1 MSLLSMFSSKS
12 AERLI
17 RSASVRALSALVIA
31 ATLTIPS
38 AARAGDF
45 VDLRLSFNL
54 TDENVL
60 VQPGQTNPSIPGP
73 RIGAPFPT
81 WGTFFFDNY
90 DTRYTGFEN
99 LTNLV
104 LYKKLT
110 VNGDDFE
117 GAFVL
122 AFNTVSDNL
131 SAIYDNGSYLA
142 WKHWLDPSRVS
153 KANVSITAFPLSSD
167 RMRLGYSYK
176 ISWGGSPIFFKP
188 NPDNPYASTAS
199 TTNSNPV
206 PGAKIQFATENAYVY
221 LGGKTTVL
229 LNTAINEQQSVY
241 ALLGGAGVDVT
252 KMLRLE
258 ANGGYFDRGVNPI
271 QQVLGQPVSTYGI
284 SGQITLHDGVPVG
297 RSADYSLYRNDP
309 SNATRYFE
317 PEEYPGGISWL
328 VSSEVTWTQSTLQ
341 NADVASSTTRQNA
354 FAGDVNFRMKVNHW
368 RIHADLN
375 YQDLEFVLLDVPSFV
390 PFEAVSPTAAKTSP
404 EIFGAI
410 GADYFFAGPHITLGA
425 TVGVEHPAT
434 FTGQLPQ
441 QLVGNVPPEGLPAST
456 TVVVRTE
463 GLFDILPAG
472 AGPAPV
478 YDAKVWGKW
487 QAGAFDVLGEL
498 LIGHDQNQTQLQ
510 RTDNDPNEPLQRVT
524 TNPWQLGFNIALQ
537 AHL

>member
-1 MSLLSMFSSKS
+1 MLSFETTEPMRRTRLPHTLPTVLLVLSIT
-12 AERLI
+12 A
-17 RSASVRALSALVIA
+17 SAS
-31 ATLTIPS
+31 T
-38 AARAGDF
+38 ARAGDF

-60 VQPGQTNPSIPGP
+60 VSPGQTNPSIPGP

-122 AFNTVSDNL
+122 AFNTISDNL

-199 TTNSNPV
+199 TTNTNPV
-206 PGAKIQFATENAYVY
+206 PGAKVQFATENSYVY
-221 LGGKTTVL
+221 LGAKTTVL

-241 ALLGGAGVDVT
+241 AILGGAGVDVT
-252 KMLRLE
+252 KMLRIE

-271 QQVLGQPVSTYGI
+271 QQVLGQPVQTYGV

-297 RSADYSLYRNDP
+297 KSADYVLYRNDP
-309 SNATRYFE
+309 SAAIRFFE
-317 PEEYPGGISWL
+317 PEEYPGGVSWL

-341 NADVASSTTRQNA
+341 NPDLAGSTTRQNG
-354 FAGDVNFRMKVNHW
+354 FAADINFRMKVNHW
-368 RIHADLN
+368 RLHADLN

-390 PFEAVSPTAAKTSP
+390 PFQAISETTAKTSP

-410 GADYFFAGPHITLGA
+410 GADYYFAGPHITFGG

-441 QLVGNVPPEGLPAST
+441 QLIGNVPPEGLPTST

-472 AGPAPV
+472 LGAAPI
-478 YDAKVWGKW
+478 YDAKIWGKW
-487 QAGAFDVLGEL
+487 QAGAFDVLAEML
-498 LIGHDQNQTQLQ
+498 VGHDENQTQLQ
-510 RTDNDPNEPLQRVT
+510 RTGSDPNEPLQRVT

-537 AHL
+537 ARL